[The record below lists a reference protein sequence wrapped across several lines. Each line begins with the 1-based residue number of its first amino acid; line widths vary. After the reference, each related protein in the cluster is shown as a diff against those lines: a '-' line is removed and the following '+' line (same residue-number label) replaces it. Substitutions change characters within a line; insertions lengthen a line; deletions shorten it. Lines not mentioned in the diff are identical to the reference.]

1 MKPYLLILSLILTGA
16 CQSGPQS
23 RTSATPGQG
32 AVAIQVVPNPIVA
45 QRVSGETF
53 DFPFEV
59 ILRES
64 GGRPITVNRV
74 TATVHGPGGLQLS
87 RESWDADKIRSMGY
101 SVDVGAGGEVRYR
114 FAPRQ
119 KVPDD
124 RLFGSVSAELR
135 VDATDD
141 SGAPTNARTVVT
153 VVRG

>member
-1 MKPYLLILSLILTGA
+1 MKLHLLILSLILAGA

-23 RTSATPGQG
+23 SASAMTGQG
-32 AVAIQVVPNPIVA
+32 AVAIQVAPNPIVA
-45 QRVSGETF
+45 QRISGDTY

-59 ILRES
+59 ILREN
-64 GGRPITVNRV
+64 GGRPITVSRV
-74 TATVHGPGGLQLS
+74 TATVYGPGGLQLS
-87 RESWDADKIRSMGY
+87 RENWDAEKIRSMGY
-101 SVDVGAGGEVRYR
+101 SVQVGAGGEVRYR

-119 KVPDD
+119 KVSDD